1 MKISLSSF
9 KALAAAGAL
18 SLAVVAAGPAP
29 LAGAVGEGPSYDG
42 NGQITTSKLATYDQM
57 VSFLK
62 DQDARQP
69 AMELEVIG
77 QTVKGRD
84 IHLVKYIS
92 DPAKPT
98 ILYLTQQHGNEQL
111 TTEGALEFVKHLGT
125 GKSAGILDGVNIL
138 IVPMLNADGA
148 MGDVNFSLDDY
159 LAKGDRHLTRYNAEG
174 VDLNRDHVAKV
185 QPETQALHNNVMRK
199 YRIDYMI
206 DLHHQ
211 GTRAERDGKLVSGS
225 ILYPTT
231 PNADPSV
238 VEKSKRLGAVVFNN
252 VDSTGWGHLGRY
264 QGGSAETISR
274 NGISVEYGIATLLF
288 EMRGM
293 SDHYLDGYALG
304 QRSNGYLIK
313 QTVTTLASTAAA
325 IADGSIADADTSFW
339 DTLAEQT
346 SRPAGRPRTSRRP
359 GARRGPY
366 LRKGRGGPQQWTK
379 CPIG

>member
-1 MKISLSSF
+1 MNKSLANFRTLAASG
-9 KALAAAGAL
+9 ALA
-18 SLAVVAAGPAP
+18 LAVVAGPAP
-29 LAGAVGEGPSYDG
+29 LAHAVGEGPNYDG
-42 NGQITTSKLATYDQM
+42 NGQITTSKLATYEQM

-111 TTEGALEFVKHLGT
+111 TTEGAMEFIKHLGT
-125 GKSAGILDGVNIL
+125 GKSADILKGVNIL
-138 IVPMLNADGA
+138 VVPMLNADGA
-148 MGDVNFSLDDY
+148 MGDVNFSLENY
-159 LAKGDRHLTRYNAEG
+159 LAKGDRNLTRYNAEG

-231 PNADPSV
+231 PNADPAV
-238 VEKSKRLGAVVFNN
+238 VEKSKQLGAVVFNN
-252 VDSTGWGHLGRY
+252 VDSTGWGHLGKY
-264 QGGSAETISR
+264 QGGSAETIRQRHLRGVRHRHPALRDARHVGPLFGRLCTRTAQQRLPDQADCHHADLHGRSHR
-274 NGISVEYGIATLLF
+274 GRVHCRRRHLLL
-288 EMRGM
+288 EHTR
-293 SDHYLDGYALG
+293 
-304 QRSNGYLIK
+304 
-313 QTVTTLASTAAA
+313 
-325 IADGSIADADTSFW
+325 
-339 DTLAEQT
+339 
-346 SRPAGRPRTSRRP
+346 RTDVP
-359 GARRGPY
+359 PRRG
-366 LRKGRGGPQQWTK
+366 G
-379 CPIG
+379 

>member
-1 MKISLSSF
+1 MRKTLAAF
-9 KALAAAGAL
+9 RTLAVCGALAAAA
-18 SLAVVAAGPAP
+18 VAAPVP
-29 LAGAVGEGPSYDG
+29 LANAVGEGPNYDG
-42 NGQITTSKLATYDQM
+42 NGQITTSKLTTYDDM

-62 DQDARQP
+62 DQDARQS

-125 GKSAGILDGVNIL
+125 GKSGDVLAGVNIL
-138 IVPMLNADGA
+138 VLPMLNADGA
-148 MGDVNFSLDDY
+148 MGDVNFPLDDY
-159 LAKGDRHLTRYNAEG
+159 QARGDRNMTRYNAEE
-174 VDLNRDHVAKV
+174 VDLNRDHVAKI
-185 QPETQALHNNVMRK
+185 QPETRALHDNVMRK
-199 YRIDYMI
+199 YSIDYMI

-211 GTRAERDGKLVSGS
+211 GSRSERDGKLVSGS

-231 PNADPSV
+231 PNADPAV
-238 VEKSKRLGAVVFNN
+238 VEKSKQLGAVVFNN
-252 VDSTGWGHLGRY
+252 VDATGWGHLGKY
-264 QGGSAETISR
+264 AGGSAETISR
-274 NGISVEYGIATLLF
+274 NGIAVEYGIATLLF

-304 QRSNGYLIK
+304 LRSNGYLIK
-313 QTVTTLASTAAA
+313 QTVTTLTATAAA

-339 DTLAEQT
+339 DSLATQT
-346 SRPAGRPRTSRRP
+346 SR
-359 GARRGPY
+359 
-366 LRKGRGGPQQWTK
+366 GGEEVDDE
-379 CPIG
+379 

>member
-1 MKISLSSF
+1 MGDVAGWTHSTHSKEVRTVRKTFRTLAVSS
-9 KALAAAGAL
+9 ALA
-18 SLAVVAAGPAP
+18 LAVVAGSAP
-29 LAGAVGEGPSYDG
+29 LASAVGEGPGYGD
-42 NGQITTSKLATYDQM
+42 NGQITTSRLTTYDEL

-77 QTVKGRD
+77 KTVKGRD
-84 IHLVKYIS
+84 LHLVKYVT

-111 TTEGALEFVKHLGT
+111 TTEGAMQFIKHLGT
-125 GKSAGILDGVNIL
+125 ANSSGILDGVNIL

-148 MGDVNFSLDDY
+148 MGDVNFPLDDY
-159 LAKGDRHLTRYNAEG
+159 VAKGERHLTRYNAEG
-174 VDLNRDHVAKV
+174 VDLNRDHVAKI

-231 PNADPSV
+231 PNADPAVVQKSKQLGSV
-238 VEKSKRLGAVVFNN
+238 VFSS
-252 VDSTGWGHLGRY
+252 VDSTGWGHLGKY
-264 QGGSAETISR
+264 EGGSAETISR
-274 NGISVEYGIATLLF
+274 NGIAVEYGIATLLF

-313 QTVTTLASTAAA
+313 QTVITLTSTAAA
-325 IADGSIADADTSFW
+325 IADGSIADADTTFW
-339 DTLAEQT
+339 DSLATQN
-346 SRPAGRPRTSRRP
+346 SRD
-359 GARRGPY
+359 
-366 LRKGRGGPQQWTK
+366 GGEEDE
-379 CPIG
+379 

>member
-1 MKISLSSF
+1 VRKT
-9 KALAAAGAL
+9 LATFRTLAAGAL
-18 SLAVVAAGPAP
+18 ALAVVAGPAP
-29 LAGAVGEGPSYDG
+29 LAQAVGEGPNYDG

-62 DQDARQP
+62 DQDARQS

-125 GKSAGILDGVNIL
+125 GKSEAILDGVNIL

-148 MGDVNFSLDDY
+148 MGDVNFPLDDY
-159 LAKGDRHLTRYNAEG
+159 LAKGDRNMTRYNAEE
-174 VDLNRDHVAKV
+174 VDLNRDHVDKV

-199 YRIDYMI
+199 YTVDYMI

-211 GTRAERDGKLVSGS
+211 GTRSERDGKLVSGS

-231 PNADPSV
+231 PNADPAV
-238 VEKSKRLGAVVFNN
+238 VEKSKQLGAVDFNN
-252 VDSTGWGHLGRY
+252 VDSTGWGHLGKY
-264 QGGSAETISR
+264 VGGSAETISR
-274 NGISVEYGIATLLF
+274 NGIAVEYGIATLLF

-293 SDHYLDGYALG
+293 SDHYADGVALG
-304 QRSNGYLIK
+304 LRSNGYLIQ
-313 QTVTTLASTAAA
+313 QTVTTLTATAAA

-339 DTLAEQT
+339 DSLATQT
-346 SRPAGRPRTSRRP
+346 SRPGEEADGE
-359 GARRGPY
+359 
-366 LRKGRGGPQQWTK
+366 
-379 CPIG
+379 